1 VTELHELS
9 ALEQAALVRRRAL
22 RPIELVRHYLD
33 RIERRSEELGAFVT
47 VTPERA
53 LEEAALVERELAAG
67 RVLSPLAGVPSAIK
81 DLNCTAGVPTQF
93 GSALMAG
100 FVPDVDDFVVVHMRR
115 AGLVSLGK
123 TNVPEF
129 GFPCYTEPAIAPPA
143 RTPYDLSR
151 SAGGSSGGAA
161 AAVAAGLVPLAQGND
176 GAGSIRIPASVC
188 GLVGVKPTR
197 GRVSG
202 GPVFADTSGLAQNGP
217 LARTVADAAAL
228 LDIMAGAEPGDPWP
242 APPTPTP
249 FLQAAFTSP
258 DRLRIGRFADPPV
271 PDASVHPDCLA
282 AWEQASSLLEAL
294 GHQVEDVAL
303 PWSQELFPFFRTLWC
318 SGAASLPVPPDR
330 EADLM
335 PFTRWLREQ
344 GMAKTAADLVGAE
357 ATLQLA
363 VSGAASATAAYDV
376 LLTPTLAQPPV
387 LVGELRNDE
396 DPEADFLA
404 QARFTPFTAPVNLSG
419 QPAVTLPVSAN
430 ADGLPIGVQLIGRF
444 GEEWRLLS
452 LAAQLEAALPHGW
465 RPPPGF

>member
-1 VTELHELS
+1 MTDLADLS
-9 ALEQAALVRRRAL
+9 ALEQAALVRRREV
-22 RPIELVRHYLD
+22 RPTELVQHYLE
-33 RIERRSEELGAFVT
+33 RIDRRSAELGAFVT

-53 LEEAALVERELAAG
+53 LDEAADVERRIRSGETCSA
-67 RVLSPLAGVPSAIK
+67 LAGVPSAIK

-93 GSALMAG
+93 GSALLAG

-129 GFPCYTEPAIAPPA
+129 GLPCYTEPDLAPPA
-143 RTPYDLSR
+143 RTPYDPSR

-202 GPVFADTSGLAQNGP
+202 GPVFADTSGLAVNGP

-228 LDIMAGAEPGDPWP
+228 LDVLAGAEPGDPWP
-242 APPTPTP
+242 APPPPTT
-249 FLQAAFTSP
+249 FLEAAWRSP
-258 DRLRIGRFADPPV
+258 GRLRIGRFAEPPV
-271 PDASVHPDCLA
+271 PDAEVHPDCLA
-282 AWEQASSLLEAL
+282 AWEAASSLLESL
-294 GHQVEDVAL
+294 GHEVEDVAR
-303 PWSQELFPFFRTLWC
+303 PWGPELFPFFQVLWC
-318 SGAASLPVPPDR
+318 AGAASLPVPPDR
-330 EADLM
+330 EADLR
-335 PFTRWLREQ
+335 PLTRWLRAR
-344 GMAKTAADLVGAE
+344 GKAATAAELVGAQ

-363 VSGAASATAAYDV
+363 ASEAARRLADYDAI
-376 LLTPTLAQPPV
+376 LTPTLAQPPPP
-387 LVGELRNDE
+387 VGSLRNDD

-419 QPAVTLPVSAN
+419 QPAISLPLHASD
-430 ADGLPIGVQLIGRF
+430 DGFPIGVQLIGRY
-444 GEEWRLLS
+444 GEEHRLLS

-465 RPPPGF
+465 LPPPGW